1 MTGHS
6 EESVPERSR
15 TAPRTSP
22 ACILTSPSRSAP
34 DSDFTFLDGTLNQ
47 VVTAA
52 AIVALV
58 DAAVTI
64 TAAAFAAAAPGA
76 ASLAA
81 ATINLALAAV
91 ALAAA
96 VFASAAPA
104 ITALVATALAAAALA
119 VAALAGSNGSC
130 ADGTP
135 LPGIPGSYYRVA
147 HPDGTFG
154 LERAS
159 GWATRV
165 IELGSAL
172 RARHARAAPS
182 RVKRTDFIY

>member
-1 MTGHS
+1 M
-6 EESVPERSR
+6 
-15 TAPRTSP
+15 
-22 ACILTSPSRSAP
+22 
-34 DSDFTFLDGTLNQ
+34 D
-47 VVTAA
+47 AA
-52 AIVALV
+52 ALS
-58 DAAVTI
+58 AATL
-64 TAAAFAAAAPGA
+64 A
-76 ASLAA
+76 LAA
-81 ATINLALAAV
+81 ATLTAAALA
-91 ALAAA
+91 
-96 VFASAAPA
+96 
-104 ITALVATALAAAALA
+104 TAALAAAALA